1 LLINQL
7 EEVMTKVFWM
17 FGLFVFS
24 SILYFGHAFAA
35 LVKYPDRPIRLV
47 VPFAPGGNTDIFAR
61 VIGAKVTERLGQQVV
76 VDNRAGAGATIGTA
90 VVARAAPDG
99 YTLLMV
105 SGSHVVNP
113 HIYKSLPY
121 DTLKDFVPI
130 TLVVDVPSVL
140 VANPSV
146 PARTVSELVNLA
158 KASPGKLNYASS
170 GTGTFAHLAFE
181 LFNNLAGVKIQHIA
195 YKGNGPATT
204 DLLGGQVQF
213 MMGAQPAAMP
223 HIQANKL
230 VPIGVTSAKRS
241 PQLPNIPTI
250 SESLPGYEFNQGFG
264 MLAPAGTPRPI
275 IETLNKVIVEIIKTE
290 EVRKIF
296 SSQGAVPVGNSV
308 TEYTDFIRTEIGK
321 MAKVVKE
328 AGLKPN

>member
-1 LLINQL
+1 MAKIFWKLGLIFL
-7 EEVMTKVFWM
+7 
-17 FGLFVFS
+17 S
-24 SILYFGHAFAA
+24 SIFSVNYSFAA
-35 LVKYPDRPIRLV
+35 SQKYPDRPIRLV
-47 VPFAPGGNTDIFAR
+47 VPFAAGGNTDIFAR
-61 VIGAKVTERLGQQVV
+61 VIGAKITEKLGQQVV
-76 VDNRAGAGATIGTA
+76 VDNRGGAGATIGTA
-90 VVARAAPDG
+90 MVARAAPDG

-121 DTLKDFVPI
+121 DTLKDFSPI
-130 TLVVDVPSVL
+130 TLVVDVPSLL

-146 PARTVSELVNLA
+146 PVKTVSTLINLA

-181 LFNNLAGVKIQHIA
+181 LFNTLAGVKIQHIA
-195 YKGNGPATT
+195 YKGNGPATS

-241 PQLPNIPTI
+241 PQLPNVPTI

-264 MLAPAGTPRPI
+264 MLAPAGTPRSVI
-275 IETLNKVIVEIIKTE
+275 DILNRAIVETLNSE

-296 SSQGAVPVGNSV
+296 SSQGAVPIGNSV
-308 TEYTDFIRTEIGK
+308 TEYAKFITTEIEK
-321 MAKVVKE
+321 MAKVVKD
-328 AGLKPN
+328 AGLNPI

>member
-1 LLINQL
+1 M
-7 EEVMTKVFWM
+7 EKVFWA
-17 FGLFVFS
+17 FGLAFVPT
-24 SILYFGHAFAA
+24 ILGITHSFEASA
-35 LVKYPDRPIRLV
+35 KYPDRPIRLV
-47 VPFAPGGNTDIFAR
+47 VPFAAGGNTDIFAR
-61 VIGAKVTERLGQQVV
+61 VVGAKVTEKLGQQVV
-76 VDNRAGAGATIGTA
+76 VDNRGGAGATIGTA
-90 VVARAAPDG
+90 MVARAAPDG

-121 DTLKDFVPI
+121 DTLKDFSPI
-130 TLVVDVPSVL
+130 TLVVDVPSLL
-140 VANPSV
+140 VANPAV
-146 PARTVSELVNLA
+146 PAKTVSGMIGLA

-230 VPIGVTSAKRS
+230 VPLGVTSAKRS
-241 PQLPNIPTI
+241 PQLPNVPTI
-250 SESLPGYEFNQGFG
+250 AESLPGYEFNQGFG
-264 MLAPAGTPRPI
+264 MLAPAGTPRSV
-275 IETLNKVIVEIIKTE
+275 IEILNKVIVEILNSE

-296 SSQGAVPVGNSV
+296 SSQGAVPIGNSAP
-308 TEYTDFIRTEIGK
+308 EYAKFINSEIEK
-321 MAKVVKE
+321 MAKVVKD
-328 AGLKPN
+328 AGLNPI

>member
-1 LLINQL
+1 MIKKNLWT
-7 EEVMTKVFWM
+7 V
-17 FGLFVFS
+17 GLVVVS
-24 SILYFGHAFAA
+24 STFCVSHSSTVSA
-35 LVKYPDRPIRLV
+35 KYPDRPIRLV
-47 VPFAPGGNTDIFAR
+47 VPFAAGGNTDIFAR
-61 VIGAKVTERLGQQVV
+61 VIGVKITEKLGQQVV

-121 DTLKDFVPI
+121 DTLKDFSPI
-130 TLVVDVPSVL
+130 TLVVDVPSLL
-140 VANPSV
+140 VAHPSV
-146 PARTVSELVNLA
+146 PAKTVSELVNLA

-230 VPIGVTSAKRS
+230 VPVGVTSAKRS
-241 PQLPNIPTI
+241 PQLPNVPTI

-264 MLAPAGTPRPI
+264 MLAPAGTPRPVV
-275 IETLNKVIVEIIKTE
+275 ESLNKVIVEILNTE

-296 SSQGAVPVGNSV
+296 SGQGAVPVGNTTS
-308 TEYTDFIRTEIGK
+308 EYAGFIKSEIEK
-321 MAKVVKE
+321 MAKVVKD

>member
-1 LLINQL
+1 
-7 EEVMTKVFWM
+7 MTKA
-17 FGLFVFS
+17 FGTVGLVVVS
-24 SILYFGHAFAA
+24 SILCISHSFTASA
-35 LVKYPDRPIRLV
+35 KYPDRPIRLI
-47 VPFAPGGNTDIFAR
+47 VPFAAGGNTDIFAR
-61 VIGAKVTERLGQQVV
+61 VIGAKITEKLGQQVV

-121 DTLKDFVPI
+121 DTLKDFSPI
-130 TLVVDVPSVL
+130 TLVVDVPSLL

-146 PARTVSELVNLA
+146 PAKTVSELVYLA
-158 KASPGKLNYASS
+158 KANPGKLNYASS

-241 PQLPNIPTI
+241 PQLPNVPTI

-264 MLAPAGTPRPI
+264 MLAPAGTPRLVV
-275 IETLNKVIVEIIKTE
+275 ESLNKVIVEILNSE
-290 EVRKIF
+290 DVRKIF
-296 SSQGAVPVGNSV
+296 SSQGAVPIGNTTS
-308 TEYTDFIRTEIGK
+308 EYAGFIKSEIEK
-321 MAKVVKE
+321 MAKVVKD

>member
-1 LLINQL
+1 
-7 EEVMTKVFWM
+7 MTKAYWTV
-17 FGLFVFS
+17 GLVVVFS
-24 SILYFGHAFAA
+24 IFCIRHSFAA
-35 LVKYPDRPIRLV
+35 SAKYPDRPIRLV
-47 VPFAPGGNTDIFAR
+47 VPFAAGGNTDIFAR
-61 VIGAKVTERLGQQVV
+61 VIGTKITEKLGQQVV

-121 DTLKDFVPI
+121 DTLKDFSPI
-130 TLVVDVPSVL
+130 TLVVDVPNLL

-146 PARTVSELVNLA
+146 PVKTVSELINLA
-158 KASPGKLNYASS
+158 KADPGKLNYASS

-181 LFNNLAGVKIQHIA
+181 FFNNLAGVKIQHIA

-241 PQLPNIPTI
+241 PQLPNVPTI

-264 MLAPAGTPRPI
+264 MLAPAGTPRLVV
-275 IETLNKVIVEIIKTE
+275 ENLNKVIVETLNSE
-290 EVRKIF
+290 DVRKIF
-296 SSQGAVPVGNSV
+296 SSQGAVPIGNTTS
-308 TEYTDFIRTEIGK
+308 EYAGFIKSEIEK
-321 MAKVVKE
+321 MAKIVKD
-328 AGLKPN
+328 AGLKPI

>member
-1 LLINQL
+1 
-7 EEVMTKVFWM
+7 MTKVSWT
-17 FGLFVFS
+17 FGLVFVAS
-24 SILYFGHAFAA
+24 GFAINHSFA
-35 LVKYPDRPIRLV
+35 VSEKYPNRPIRLV
-47 VPFAPGGNTDIFAR
+47 VPFAAGGNTDIFAR
-61 VIGAKVTERLGQQVV
+61 VIGVKITEKLGQQVV

-90 VVARAAPDG
+90 VVARASPDG

-121 DTLKDFVPI
+121 DTLNDFTPI
-130 TLVVDVPSVL
+130 TLVVDVPSLL

-146 PARTVSELVNLA
+146 PAKTVSELISLA

-223 HIQANKL
+223 HIQAKKL

-241 PQLPNIPTI
+241 PQLLNVPTI

-264 MLAPAGTPRPI
+264 MLAPAGTPRSVV
-275 IETLNKVIVEIIKTE
+275 ERLNKVVVEILHSE

-296 SSQGAVPVGNSV
+296 SSQGAVPVGNTTS
-308 TEYTDFIRTEIGK
+308 EYAQFIKSEIK
-321 MAKVVKE
+321 NMAKIVND

>member
-1 LLINQL
+1 MNR
-7 EEVMTKVFWM
+7 
-17 FGLFVFS
+17 LFLANLVVALS
-24 SILYFGHAFAA
+24 SALSIGNANAA
-35 LVKYPDRPIRLV
+35 SVKYPDKPIRLV
-47 VPFAPGGNTDIFAR
+47 VPFAAGGNTDIFAR
-61 VIGAKVTERLGQQVV
+61 IIGSRVTEKFGQQVV
-76 VDNRAGAGATIGTA
+76 VDNRGGAGATIGTA

-113 HIYKSLPY
+113 HIHKSLPY
-121 DTLKDFVPI
+121 DTLKDFDPI
-130 TLVVDVPSVL
+130 TLVVDVPSLL

-146 PARTVSELVNLA
+146 PVKTVPDLINLA

-170 GTGTFAHLAFE
+170 GNGTFAHLAFE

-195 YKGNGPATT
+195 YKGNGPATS

-223 HIQANKL
+223 HIQSKRL
-230 VPIGVTSAKRS
+230 VPLGVTSGKRS

-250 SESLPGYEFNQGFG
+250 SETLPGYEFNQGFG

-275 IETLNKVIVEIIKTE
+275 IETLNKAIVEVLNSE

-296 SSQGAVPVGNSV
+296 YSQGAVPVGNS
-308 TEYTDFIRTEIGK
+308 TAEYGAFIRSEILK
-321 MAKVVKE
+321 MEKVVKE
-328 AGLKPN
+328 AGLKSN

>member
-1 LLINQL
+1 
-7 EEVMTKVFWM
+7 MTKVFLTL
-17 FGLFVFS
+17 GLTIVS
-24 SILYFGHAFAA
+24 SILCISYSFTASA
-35 LVKYPDRPIRLV
+35 KYPDRPIRLV
-47 VPFAPGGNTDIFAR
+47 VPFAAGGNTDIFAR
-61 VIGAKVTERLGQQVV
+61 VIGAKITEKLGQQVV

-121 DTLKDFVPI
+121 DTLKDFTPI
-130 TLVVDVPSVL
+130 TLVVDVPSLL

-146 PARTVSELVNLA
+146 PAKTVSELISLA
-158 KASPGKLNYASS
+158 KATPGKLNYASS

-181 LFNNLAGVKIQHIA
+181 LFNSLAGVKIQHIA

-230 VPIGVTSAKRS
+230 IPIGVTSAKRS
-241 PQLPNIPTI
+241 PQLPNVPTI

-264 MLAPAGTPRPI
+264 MLAPAGTPRSVV
-275 IETLNKVIVEIIKTE
+275 ESLNKVIVEILNSE

-296 SSQGAVPVGNSV
+296 SGQGAVPIGNTTS
-308 TEYTDFIRTEIGK
+308 EYARFINSEIEK
-321 MAKVVKE
+321 MAKVVKD